1 METNYKVLEE
11 SVYINQVEHEVTFLY
26 KDKKIRARG
35 QYYIGSMGF
44 DELFIDIHDGDKYHD
59 FETAEW
65 KLHKGEIIEAE
76 YHEIRELAEELIY
89 EMEAPYNETIHH
101 KEYSHE

>member
-11 SVYINQVEHEVTFLY
+11 AVYINQVEHEVTFIY
-26 KDKKIRARG
+26 KNKKIRARG

-44 DELFIDIHDGDKYHD
+44 DELFIDIHDVDD
-59 FETAEW
+59 FESAEW
-65 KLHKGEIIEAE
+65 LFHKGKIIEAE
-76 YHEIRELAEELIY
+76 YDEIRELAEELIY
-89 EMEAPYNETIHH
+89 EMEAPYNETIHY

>member
-11 SVYINQVEHEVTFLY
+11 SVYINQVEHEVTFMY
-26 KDKKIRARG
+26 KDKKVKARG

-44 DELFIDIHDGDKYHD
+44 DELSFEIYDGVEYDSAD
-59 FETAEW
+59 W
-65 KLHKGEIIEAE
+65 KLHKGEISDEE
-76 YHEIRELAEELIY
+76 YDDIRELAEDLIH
-89 EMEAPYNETIHH
+89 EMEAPYNERLHH